1 MIHDTVI
8 DTSVVFP
15 HSRGPPYKKALRTLC
30 GDILQKIIQNDG
42 TYFYKQNLSC
52 LLCNSFKIAN
62 SWRSRQCRRCD
73 RLHGVDDVENQTG
86 SKASQVK
93 SFTAAFTGT
102 KEETNVAI
110 ILVFLFSRYGAES
123 MQGQT
128 TSKTQLILPPRNFC
142 FVSISFC
149 APEDQEGQSSFFV
162 IGFDNR
168 GNLSYSRDF
177 FLFVRACSF
186 SVNLLILHNLSL
198 FIKCVLPSACRFGGD

>member
-149 APEDQEGQSSFFV
+149 APEDQEGQSSFFSSSVSITVV
-162 IGFDNR
+162 I
-168 GNLSYSRDF
+168 YPIAAIF
-177 FLFVRACSF
+177 FYLCARA
-186 SVNLLILHNLSL
+186 
-198 FIKCVLPSACRFGGD
+198 RFL